1 MKSAVSAILL
11 ALAVLATGASAS
23 VFLPKTMEVKTSPR
37 SFQPPQSVA
46 SKKNVR
52 LARRQRRSSGSTAM
66 AIPGY
71 GVAEQVFVG
80 GFGNFLSI
88 VRSLESHRL
97 LELGIGKIGNT
108 GYFFSHA

>member
-1 MKSAVSAILL
+1 
-11 ALAVLATGASAS
+11 
-23 VFLPKTMEVKTSPR
+23 
-37 SFQPPQSVA
+37 
-46 SKKNVR
+46 
-52 LARRQRRSSGSTAM
+52 M